1 MGLRGRLATFSFT
14 LVRLEQLILREK
26 KLKWKKNPPS
36 EKKKKKQ
43 KARKKV
49 RKTEH
54 PHTQRHRP
62 RSQQIRTWGKKG
74 VTPSSPEARRTTHR
88 RLRRPKSRPAV
99 RCRSP
104 ECSRNWSQ
112 QTFRHRPETS
122 CSRPCP
128 HRHPTSSPRSRPC
141 HLACHLPS
149 LGHPE
154 ASGPRQISERLASEL
169 AEPGARCCYDLFL
182 DFSLS
187 LCCSTAVAS
196 RPIHGALA
204 LSLSS
209 LLSLSLSQ
217 SSVTQI

>member
-1 MGLRGRLATFSFT
+1 MGRQGRLATLSST
-14 LVRLEQLILREK
+14 LVRLEQLTLREK
-26 KLKWKKNPPS
+26 KLKWKKTLPQRG
-36 EKKKKKQ
+36 KKKKQ

-88 RLRRPKSRPAV
+88 RLRRPKSRSAV

-104 ECSRNWSQ
+104 ECSRNWSR

-128 HRHPTSSPRSRPC
+128 PPPP
-141 HLACHLPS
+141 HLLPAGTARATLRVIS
-149 LGHPE
+149 L
-154 ASGPRQISERLASEL
+154 A
-169 AEPGARCCYDLFL
+169 
-182 DFSLS
+182 
-187 LCCSTAVAS
+187 
-196 RPIHGALA
+196 
-204 LSLSS
+204 
-209 LLSLSLSQ
+209 
-217 SSVTQI
+217 